1 MHIYLQLLH
10 FFQGRFLDHR
20 AINVFLLLQSLFYSW
35 FGLIWVWQPQIS
47 FPFAWNIFFHPLT
60 FSLHVSLD
68 LRWISYKTAYM
79 WFLFLYPF
87 SHLIFFIGA
96 FISVFIGLL
105 ISKIIINSEDNGTSS
120 KKQKLNRKRTQHH
133 LLLCLGTTYYCVWAS
148 PTVVS
153 GAGCYVLHSYYSCLG
168 ILSRAYGEEKT
179 MQAEQSLRAESK
191 SMGEIK
197 KNKVQI

>member
-1 MHIYLQLLH
+1 MLNSSTIIVLLSTSPWVFVNICFMYSGAPAGCIYIYNCYI
-10 FFQGRFLDHR
+10 FFQDRFLDHH
-20 AINVFLLLQSLFYSW
+20 AINVFLLVQSLFYSW

-96 FISVFIGLL
+96 FSPFPFKVIIDRYVPSAILLIVLGLL
-105 ISKIIINSEDNGTSS
+105 
-120 KKQKLNRKRTQHH
+120 L
-133 LLLCLGTTYYCVWAS
+133 
-148 PTVVS
+148 
-153 GAGCYVLHSYYSCLG
+153 
-168 ILSRAYGEEKT
+168 
-179 MQAEQSLRAESK
+179 
-191 SMGEIK
+191 
-197 KNKVQI
+197 